1 MIVVTNP
8 REMLIKNL
16 VAVYITQS
24 QLETAINTGS
34 VYVNAV
40 VRQGK
45 IVTELGSVNHTV
57 SDDPSDNQI
66 ITICLDKLSYMQV
79 DAIAKLG
86 VAIAYS
92 GDINRGDSLLRLTNN
107 DSIAI
112 IHGANKYYD
121 KYRLAFINTKVVVLQ
136 QVVKEIIEDY
146 RIIEDYSKLDLHYSY
161 SDDPKVYRSG
171 EDVMLEFYSKYYEK
185 GVNLIAIKTILH
197 AAELGI
203 ANSLN
208 EHNEHICV
216 VDYIRKIE
224 ASKR

>member
-8 REMLIKNL
+8 KEMLIKNL

-24 QLETAINTGS
+24 QLETAVNTGS
-34 VYVNAV
+34 IYVNAV

-45 IVTELGSVNHTV
+45 VVTELGSVNRTV
-57 SDDPSDNQI
+57 SDDPTDNQI
-66 ITICLDKLSYMQV
+66 ITICLDKLTYMQV
-79 DAIAKLG
+79 DSLAKLG

-92 GDINRGDSLLRLTNN
+92 GGINRGDSLLRLTNN

-121 KYRLAFINTKVVVLQ
+121 KYRLAFINTKVVLLQ

-146 RIIEDYSKLDLHYSY
+146 SKLDLYYSY
-161 SDDPKVYRSG
+161 SDDPKVYRAG
-171 EDVMLEFYSKYYEK
+171 EDAMLEFYNKYYEK
-185 GVNLIAIKTILH
+185 GINLIAIKIILH

-208 EHNEHICV
+208 EHNEYICV
-216 VDYIRKIE
+216 VDYIRKAE
-224 ASKR
+224 ANK

>member
-8 REMLIKNL
+8 KEMLIKNL

-24 QLETAINTGS
+24 QLETAVNTGS
-34 VYVNAV
+34 IYVNAV

-45 IVTELGSVNHTV
+45 VVTELGSVNRTV
-57 SDDPSDNQI
+57 SDDPTDNQI
-66 ITICLDKLSYMQV
+66 ITICLDKLTYMQV
-79 DAIAKLG
+79 DSLAKLG

-92 GDINRGDSLLRLTNN
+92 GGINRGDSLLRLTNN

-121 KYRLAFINTKVVVLQ
+121 KYRLAFINTKVVLLQ

-146 RIIEDYSKLDLHYSY
+146 SKLDLYYGY
-161 SDDPKVYRSG
+161 SDDPKVYRAG
-171 EDVMLEFYSKYYEK
+171 EDAMLEFYSKYYEK
-185 GVNLIAIKTILH
+185 GINLIAIKTILH

-208 EHNEHICV
+208 EHNEYICV
-216 VDYIRKIE
+216 VDYIRKAE
-224 ASKR
+224 ANK

>member
-8 REMLIKNL
+8 KEMLIKNL

-24 QLETAINTGS
+24 QLETAVNTGS
-34 VYVNAV
+34 IYVNAV

-45 IVTELGSVNHTV
+45 VVTELGSVNRTV
-57 SDDPSDNQI
+57 SDGPTDNQI
-66 ITICLDKLSYMQV
+66 ITICLDKLTYMQV
-79 DAIAKLG
+79 DALAKLG

-92 GDINRGDSLLRLTNN
+92 GGINRGDSLLRLTNN

-121 KYRLAFINTKVVVLQ
+121 KYRLAFINTKVVLLQ
-136 QVVKEIIEDY
+136 QLVKE
-146 RIIEDYSKLDLHYSY
+146 IIEDYSKLDLYYSY
-161 SDDPKVYRSG
+161 SDDPKVYRAG
-171 EDVMLEFYSKYYEK
+171 EDAVLEFYSKYYEK
-185 GVNLIAIKTILH
+185 GINLIAIKTILH

-208 EHNEHICV
+208 EHNEYICV
-216 VDYIRKIE
+216 VDYIRKAE
-224 ASKR
+224 ANK

>member
-8 REMLIKNL
+8 REMLINNL

-24 QLETAINTGS
+24 QLETALLTGS

-45 IVTELGSVNHTV
+45 VVTELGSVNRIVNDEPT
-57 SDDPSDNQI
+57 DNQI
-66 ITICLDKLSYMQV
+66 ITICLDKLGYMQV
-79 DAIAKLG
+79 NALAKLG
-86 VAIAYS
+86 VAIAFS
-92 GDINRGDSLLRLTNN
+92 GDINRGDSIFRLTNN

-112 IHGANKYYD
+112 INGANKYYN
-121 KYRLAFINTKVVVLQ
+121 KYRLAFINTKVVLLQ

-146 RIIEDYSKLDLHYSY
+146 SKLDLYYSY
-161 SDDPKVYRSG
+161 SDDPKVYRAG
-171 EDVMLEFYSKYYEK
+171 EDAMLEFYGKYYEK
-185 GVNLIAIKTILH
+185 GINLIAIKTILH

-203 ANSLN
+203 INSLN
-208 EHNEHICV
+208 EYNEYISV

-224 ASKR
+224 ANKQ

>member
-8 REMLIKNL
+8 KEMLIKNL

-24 QLETAINTGS
+24 QLETAVNTGS
-34 VYVNAV
+34 IYVNAV

-45 IVTELGSVNHTV
+45 VVTELGSVNRTV
-57 SDDPSDNQI
+57 SDDPTDNQI
-66 ITICLDKLSYMQV
+66 ITICLDKLTYMQV
-79 DAIAKLG
+79 DSLAKLG

-92 GDINRGDSLLRLTNN
+92 GGINRGDSLLRLTNN

-121 KYRLAFINTKVVVLQ
+121 KYRLAFINTKVVLLQ

-146 RIIEDYSKLDLHYSY
+146 SKLDLYYSY
-161 SDDPKVYRSG
+161 SDDPKVYRAG
-171 EDVMLEFYSKYYEK
+171 EDAMLEFYSKYYEK
-185 GVNLIAIKTILH
+185 GINLIAIKIILH

-208 EHNEHICV
+208 EHNEYICV
-216 VDYIRKIE
+216 VDYIRKAE
-224 ASKR
+224 ANK

>member
-8 REMLIKNL
+8 REMLINNL

-24 QLETAINTGS
+24 QLETALNTGS
-34 VYVNAV
+34 IYVNAV

-45 IVTELGSVNHTV
+45 VVTESGGVNRIIN
-57 SDDPSDNQI
+57 DDPTDNQI

-86 VAIAYS
+86 VVIAYS
-92 GDINRGDSLLRLTNN
+92 GGINRGDSLLRLTNN

-121 KYRLAFINTKVVVLQ
+121 KYRLAFINTKVVLLQ

-146 RIIEDYSKLDLHYSY
+146 SKLDLYYGY
-161 SDDPKVYRSG
+161 SDDPKVYRAG
-171 EDVMLEFYSKYYEK
+171 EDAMLEFYNKYYEK
-185 GVNLIAIKTILH
+185 GINLIAIKTILH

-208 EHNEHICV
+208 EHNEYICV
-216 VDYIRKIE
+216 VDYIRKAE
-224 ASKR
+224 ANK

>member
-8 REMLIKNL
+8 REMLINNL

-24 QLETAINTGS
+24 QLETALNTGS

-45 IVTELGSVNHTV
+45 VVTESGSVNRTV
-57 SDDPSDNQI
+57 SDDPTDNQI

-86 VAIAYS
+86 VVIAYS
-92 GDINRGDSLLRLTNN
+92 GGINRGDSLLRLTNN

-121 KYRLAFINTKVVVLQ
+121 KYRLAFINTKVVLLQ

-146 RIIEDYSKLDLHYSY
+146 SKLDLYYGY
-161 SDDPKVYRSG
+161 SDDPKVYRAG
-171 EDVMLEFYSKYYEK
+171 EDAMLEFYNKYYEK
-185 GVNLIAIKTILH
+185 GINLIAIKTILH

-208 EHNEHICV
+208 EHNEYICV
-216 VDYIRKIE
+216 VDYIRKAE
-224 ASKR
+224 ANK